1 MIKSTLNN
9 KPKPHSMS
17 FFNRFNRNYN
27 DIDQSVK
34 NTLFDFINTKD
45 NRGKCCEC
53 ASPSIKF
60 VSITFKCILCSR
72 CGNAHM
78 DNMPRSVVKST
89 VYNETWDREDFK
101 TLKRSGGNRENNNI
115 YNGKH
120 QPFPYD
126 GDIDKLEVDKYIKDK
141 YIYGQYMI
149 DRKEHLLYNNLCKE
163 EDATP
168 TRPSA
173 HNTESSNNVRAEYN
187 HKPALPSKPRPDTK
201 NFNPSSS
208 VFTGEDQ
215 PNIQGNPF
223 NSSQTQ
229 SFSQPKPAIFD
240 GSSDFTPYYAD
251 NSQIYQPAQV
261 YEQPMYQQK
270 DMMQPNQQQQ
280 IMYMYSQPGVY
291 QSGVEIGPNNPQ
303 YQQIL
308 NQQQLIQQQQYQ
320 QQQMAMQ
327 QQMYQ
332 QNQQNNNTGFY

>member
-1 MIKSTLNN
+1 
-9 KPKPHSMS
+9 MS
-17 FFNRFNRNYN
+17 FFSRFNRNHN

-34 NTLFDFINTKD
+34 NTLLDFINTKN
-45 NRGKCCEC
+45 NRGICCEC

-72 CGNAHM
+72 CGSAHM

-101 TLKRSGGNRENNNI
+101 ILKHSGGNRENNNI

-141 YIYGQYMI
+141 YIYGHYMI
-149 DRKEHLLYNNLCKE
+149 DRKEHLLYNSLCK
-163 EDATP
+163 DDDVTSD
-168 TRPSA
+168 RPSTY
-173 HNTESSNNVRAEYN
+173 HRESSSNVRAEYN
-187 HKPALPSKPRPDTK
+187 RKPALPSKPRPNTK
-201 NFNPSSS
+201 SFNPSSS

-215 PNIQGNPF
+215 QITQGNPF
-223 NSSQTQ
+223 SSFETQ

-240 GSSDFTPYYAD
+240 GTSDITPYYTET
-251 NSQIYQPAQV
+251 QTYYQPAQV
-261 YEQPMYQQK
+261 YEQPMYQQQA
-270 DMMQPNQQQQ
+270 MVQPNQQQQQ

-308 NQQQLIQQQQYQ
+308 SQQQLIQQQQY

>member
-1 MIKSTLNN
+1 
-9 KPKPHSMS
+9 MS

-27 DIDQSVK
+27 DLDQSLK
-34 NTLFDFINTKD
+34 NTLFDFINRND

-53 ASPSIKF
+53 SSPSIKF

-101 TLKRSGGNRENNNI
+101 TLKRSGGNRENSNI
-115 YNGKH
+115 YNGKN

-141 YIYGQYMI
+141 YIYGNYMI
-149 DRKEHLLYNNLCKE
+149 DRKEHLLYNSLCKD
-163 EDATP
+163 EDAVSN
-168 TRPSA
+168 RPPLDQRK
-173 HNTESSNNVRAEYN
+173 SSSSVKDDYN
-187 HKPALPSKPRPDTK
+187 RKPALPSKPRPDTK

-208 VFTGEDQ
+208 IFTGEDQ
-215 PNIQGNPF
+215 YTSHSNPF
-223 NSSQTQ
+223 NSTEAQYI
-229 SFSQPKPAIFD
+229 SQPKPAIFD
-240 GSSDFTPYYAD
+240 GSSELTPYYTNTAETY
-251 NSQIYQPAQV
+251 YQPAPTAQV
-261 YEQPMYQQK
+261 YEQPMYQQQNIA
-270 DMMQPNQQQQ
+270 QPSPQQQQ
-280 IMYMYSQPGVY
+280 IMYMYNQPGVY

-303 YQQIL
+303 YQEIL

-320 QQQMAMQ
+320 QQMMMQ